1 MAADRTFG
9 NPVVIHDSWQNALLA
24 HVWCWLKA
32 DIQSAENEVCL
43 YPNMRY
49 FWQGWEC
56 LKVTACAHSDQS
68 AAHAKKAPVIN
79 RGVMSQM

>member
-1 MAADRTFG
+1 MT
-9 NPVVIHDSWQNALLA
+9 LA
-24 HVWCWLKA
+24 HALRVRLWLKS
-32 DIQSAENEVCL
+32 DIQSPEIEVRL
-43 YPNMRY
+43 YPNMRH

-56 LKVTACAHSDQS
+56 LKVTAWALSDQS